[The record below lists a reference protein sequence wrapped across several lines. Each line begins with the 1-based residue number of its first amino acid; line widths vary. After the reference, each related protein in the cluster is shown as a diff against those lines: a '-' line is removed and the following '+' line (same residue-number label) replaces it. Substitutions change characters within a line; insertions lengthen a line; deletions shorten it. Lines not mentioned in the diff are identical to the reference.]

1 MRKMPSRLE
10 PIDSSIFQEA
20 ARRKQMLQNP
30 IDLSVGIP
38 EGTTPDYIKEAGI
51 RAIQNNHTTYIASN
65 GLPELRAAI
74 AHKLRSENSLPA
86 TTETVTIMPGLTTG
100 MLMTYFAL
108 LSPGDEVLLMDPSYP
123 SYHYL
128 IPLTGATLKRVPTL
142 PSFQLNLTAIE
153 NAITPHTRIIVIN
166 SPNNPTGAIY
176 PKEDL
181 IQLASIAERHNIT
194 IISDEMYENFIY
206 EGEHFSIGSIYP
218 NTITMNGFS
227 KSYAMTGWRLGYA
240 HGPQQL
246 INQINRVQQYAV
258 FSSSSIAQYAALA
271 AVSRP
276 PIARDSYRQKRDLIK
291 DTLTSIG
298 YDVGGCQGA
307 YYAFIKTPKEM
318 SDLDFTDIAAEQNLI
333 IIPGRAFS
341 ESQTYVRLSYGG
353 KIEDIEKGLKIIKKI
368 TQEISL

>member
-10 PIDSSIFQEA
+10 TIDSSIFQEA
-20 ARRKQMLQNP
+20 SRRKQQLQNP

-38 EGTTPDYIKEAGI
+38 EGTTPEYIKQAGI
-51 RAIQNNHTTYIASN
+51 RAIENNHTTYIASN

-74 AHKLRSENSLPA
+74 AHKLRTENDIPA
-86 TTETVTIMPGLTTG
+86 TTDTVTIMPGLTTG

-108 LSPGDEVLLMDPSYP
+108 LNPSDEVILMDPSYP

-128 IPLTGATLKRVPTL
+128 IPLTGAKVKRVPTL
-142 PSFQLNLTAIE
+142 PNFQLDFTSIE
-153 NAITPHTRIIVIN
+153 AAITSHTRIIVIN

-176 PKEDL
+176 PKDDL
-181 IQLASIAERHNIT
+181 QRLAKLADQHDIT

-240 HGPQQL
+240 HGPKQL
-246 INQINRVQQYAV
+246 IDQINRVQQYAV
-258 FSSSSIAQYAALA
+258 FSSSSIAQYAALEA
-271 AVSRP
+271 LTRP
-276 PIARDSYRQKRDLIK
+276 PITRDSYRKKRDLVK
-291 DTLTSIG
+291 ESLRSMG
-298 YDVGGCQGA
+298 YEVGGCEGA
-307 YYAFIKTPKEM
+307 YYAFIKVPNNM
-318 SDLDFTDIAAEQNLI
+318 SDLNFANIAAEHNLI

-353 KIEDIEKGLKIIKKI
+353 KIEDIEKGLEIIKKI
-368 TQEISL
+368 TKEISA